1 MKKILNKKNVSDLK
15 KFIDGLSQHD
25 ELIILTGSSQQLAA
39 LPKTFYKKFLLPHK
53 SVHYFF
59 LFNEQDPAKHQLDLQ
74 DIYLSSGE
82 LLFVVPNQIHTS
94 PPLKKGLK
102 FSALSFEPRCLA
114 LLPRQFSFLIDP
126 LNRQTISFDN
136 ESRQRVK
143 ILFQTLGQLLPADKT
158 RNNIDVIL
166 VYINALLTE
175 FDNAYFKNVSAKN
188 ITGNKL
194 SKYTQF
200 KVIVEAEFKKQP
212 SVKSIAE
219 KLLLS
224 QNQLYAIV
232 KEFSGLSPKEYLI
245 QRSMLEAQRIL
256 FYEKSTAK
264 ELAYELGFADPD
276 YFSRLFK
283 KYTGKNISK
292 FQIHIQDLSRQK

>member
-1 MKKILNKKNVSDLK
+1 MQEIH
-15 KFIDGLSQHD
+15 LS
-25 ELIILTGSSQQLAA
+25 T
-39 LPKTFYKKFLLPHK
+39 
-53 SVHYFF
+53 
-59 LFNEQDPAKHQLDLQ
+59 
-74 DIYLSSGE
+74 GE
-82 LLFVVPNQIHTS
+82 LLFVVPNQIHIS

-114 LLPRQFSFLIDP
+114 LLPRQFPFLINP

-143 ILFQTLGQLLPADKT
+143 ILFETLRQLLHSDKT
-158 RNNIDVIL
+158 RNDTDTIL

-175 FDNAYFKNVSAKN
+175 FNNSYFKNISVEN
-188 ITGNKL
+188 IPGSKL

-200 KVIVEAEFKKQP
+200 KVNIEAEFKKQP
-212 SVKSIAE
+212 SVNSIAK

-224 QNQLYAIV
+224 QNQLYSIV
-232 KEFSGLSPKEYLI
+232 KEFSGLSPKEYLL

-292 FQIHIQDLSRQK
+292 FLISLQDLSRQK